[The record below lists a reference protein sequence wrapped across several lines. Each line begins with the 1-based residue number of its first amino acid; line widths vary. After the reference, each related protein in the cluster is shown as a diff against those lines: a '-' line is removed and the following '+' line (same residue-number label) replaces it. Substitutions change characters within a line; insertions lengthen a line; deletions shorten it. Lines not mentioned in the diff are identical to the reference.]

1 MRRKVDI
8 PKCDHCAS
16 RLCSVFNELSGEE
29 MEKIN
34 HSKGGNLYRRGQNI
48 FYEGTRPSGLY
59 CINSGKVKIYKI
71 DHTGKEQIVRLA
83 KAGDIL
89 GYRSLISG
97 ELYSSFAAPLE
108 DSLICFIPKNV
119 FFNLLHS
126 NSNLS
131 MKIMRMLSQD
141 LKSAENRIA
150 NMAQKPVRERL
161 AETLLILREFYG
173 LEDDEATLGVA
184 LTREDLANVVGTATE
199 TVIRLLSEFKH
210 DRIIDLKGRK
220 IKILD
225 PILLVKT
232 ANIYD

>member
-1 MRRKVDI
+1 
-8 PKCDHCAS
+8 
-16 RLCSVFNELSGEE
+16 VFNELSDEE
-29 MEKIN
+29 MERIN

-89 GYRSLISG
+89 GYRSLIGG

-119 FFNLLHS
+119 FFSLLHS

-131 MKIMRMLSQD
+131 MKVMKLLSQD

-161 AETLLILREFYG
+161 AETLLVLKEFYG
-173 LEDDEATLGVA
+173 LEEDEATLGVA

-199 TVIRLLSEFKH
+199 TVIRLLSEFKQ
-210 DRIIDLKGRK
+210 DKIIDLKGRK